1 MHISIKQ
8 LRLFSLRRKL
18 DIKKYDDLSFILNQV
33 IAFVP
38 VKNQKNYLQ
47 WDSPKIH
54 SSDLHQPGVH
64 WRGTLEMRLEAI
76 VMAT

>member
-8 LRLFSLRRKL
+8 LRFFSLGRKF
-18 DIKKYDDLSFILNQV
+18 DIQKYDDLSFILNQV
-33 IAFVP
+33 LDFVL

-47 WDSPKIH
+47 W
-54 SSDLHQPGVH
+54 
-64 WRGTLEMRLEAI
+64 RGTLGMRLEAI

>member
-1 MHISIKQ
+1 MSIQADRYFGVHISIKQ

-18 DIKKYDDLSFILNQV
+18 DIQKYDDLSFILNQV

-38 VKNQKNYLQ
+38 VKNQKNYSL
-47 WDSPKIH
+47 
-54 SSDLHQPGVH
+54 
-64 WRGTLEMRLEAI
+64 WRGTLGMRLEAI

>member
-18 DIKKYDDLSFILNQV
+18 NIHKYDDLSFILNQV
-33 IAFVP
+33 LAFVP
-38 VKNQKNYLQ
+38 VKNRKNYLQ
-47 WDSPKIH
+47 
-54 SSDLHQPGVH
+54 